1 MTEEERRDKYE
12 RAKKRVAS
20 LKKLYSELINYTIF
34 IAVLGGLN
42 YYVNEWS
49 NMWFLWPAFFWGIG
63 LAIRAYKT
71 LALNS
76 LFGKKWEERKI
87 KEYIDKDDK

>member
-12 RAKKRVAS
+12 RAKRRVAA
-20 LKKLYSELINYTIF
+20 LKKLYSEIINYTIF
-34 IAVLGGLN
+34 IAILGGIN
-42 YYVNEWS
+42 YYINDWR

-63 LAIRAYKT
+63 LAFRAYKVF
-71 LALNS
+71 AVDS
-76 LFGKKWEERKI
+76 FFGKKWEERKI